1 LSSGRRLLDS
11 GTVSRRTV
19 NKLITNVHG
28 IFERACDSNT
38 WGLTANPVK
47 DVKRLKEHYDPGK
60 YDFFSKEEVWALV
73 RAARERT
80 RGMKFDSA
88 THREAEEFLA
98 EQDAAIFLT
107 AAFTGMRMGEV
118 LGLRWRDV
126 DFDNELIRVTQQLDD
141 LGQIVPTKGKR
152 VRVVPMVSS
161 VARHLAALSQHGLA
175 PGDDDPVFVGV
186 RYAQRFIATINAED
200 YADEQNDR
208 LIVTRVDR
216 SALAKRYAKARKAA
230 GLDTRLK
237 RRFRGQEKLVP
248 LTFHDL
254 RHTFG
259 SLAANHVES
268 MRELQDQLGHADYR
282 TTERYTH
289 HRQRADAARRLAPA
303 FEEESAELEAV
314 EAPA

>member
-1 LSSGRRLLDS
+1 M
-11 GTVSRRTV
+11 
-19 NKLITNVHG
+19 N
-28 IFERACDSNT
+28 FE
-38 WGLTANPVK
+38 
-47 DVKRLKEHYDPGK
+47 
-60 YDFFSKEEVWALV
+60 
-73 RAARERT
+73 
-80 RGMKFDSA
+80 SA
-88 THREAEEFLA
+88 THREVKEFLA

-152 VRVVPMVSS
+152 VRVVPLLPS
-161 VARHLAALSQHGLA
+161 VARHLAALGQHALA

-186 RYAQRFIATINAED
+186 RYVQRFMATMSAED
-200 YADEQNDR
+200 YAEEQNEQ
-208 LIVTRVDR
+208 LVVGRVDR
-216 SALAKRYAKARKAA
+216 SALGKRYNKARKAA
-230 GLDTRLK
+230 GLDGRLK
-237 RRFRGQEKLVP
+237 RVFRRGQEKLVP

-259 SLAANHVES
+259 SLAANRVES
-268 MRELQDQLGHADYR
+268 MRELQEHLGHADYR

-303 FEEESAELEAV
+303 FEEDVPELEAV
-314 EAPA
+314 EPAA